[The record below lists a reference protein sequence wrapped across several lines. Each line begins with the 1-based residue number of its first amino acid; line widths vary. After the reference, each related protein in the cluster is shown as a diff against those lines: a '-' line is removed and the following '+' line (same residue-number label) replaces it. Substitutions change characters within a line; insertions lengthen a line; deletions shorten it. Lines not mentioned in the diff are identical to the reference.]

1 MPCRPPPRNS
11 RSPMPLP
18 LRHQSHPPSSK
29 SDKIRPNL
37 SENGDGTTTD
47 LNHVFR
53 LHSHSH
59 PQNRTE
65 TGQKCLKTGRNGNRF
80 PSAPS
85 PSPKSDGISPIP
97 SENEAKLPRIRKTK
111 YHSFALFRLSSH
123 PGFTRPP
130 LLGLRMA
137 DSGSCE
143 MLGGLY
149 MAAKSRY
156 REYGAR
162 NRNARTRDIRVSVP
176 YISHLAKHGPPN
188 LPYIS
193 EIAPNNAPFTP
204 GTAPTTAP

>member
-1 MPCRPPPRNS
+1 MPCRPPPPRNS

-123 PGFTRPP
+123 PGFTRPTTW
-130 LLGLRMA
+130 LTY
-137 DSGSCE
+137 
-143 MLGGLY
+143 GGFGQL
-149 MAAKSRY
+149 
-156 REYGAR
+156 
-162 NRNARTRDIRVSVP
+162 RNAKWLIYGSQIAISRVRGAEPQRS
-176 YISHLAKHGPPN
+176 YS
-188 LPYIS
+188 
-193 EIAPNNAPFTP
+193 
-204 GTAPTTAP
+204 